1 MEDITVEG
9 RDMAAESSAA
19 EASPLVRA
27 KLDAVRSGRCLRPED
42 GACWRCE
49 WYPWPSGCGPRV
61 SVNHPRLK
69 SEAWGKCPKPRVD

>member
-1 MEDITVEG
+1 
-9 RDMAAESSAA
+9 MAAESSAA

-61 SVNHPRLK
+61 SMGLK
-69 SEAWGKCPKPRVD
+69 NNGVVFRKK

>member
-19 EASPLVRA
+19 EASPVVRA
-27 KLDAVRSGRCLRPED
+27 KLEAVRSGRCLRPED

-61 SVNHPRLK
+61 SVNIKLGESGTFLR
-69 SEAWGKCPKPRVD
+69 GKKRGR